1 MFIEE
6 SILKK
11 IEVYVKA
18 QNIQL
23 LKLIAA
29 NENWDFKELCKKYL

>member
-23 LKLIAA
+23 FKLIAE
-29 NENWDFKELCKKYL
+29 NENWDFKELCKRYL

>member
-1 MFIEE
+1 MLIDEN
-6 SILKK
+6 ILKQ